1 MRFRDSFPE
10 HIPWIDFARGLFYNL
25 PMHTSNS
32 LTSLSIASAGELL
45 AAGEISPVELTQA
58 HLERIQQ
65 LDPQLNCFIT
75 LTHELALQQARQA
88 EQEIRTGKYLGPLH
102 GIPLAL
108 KDLFE
113 TEGVRTTAGSSF
125 FAENVPDQDACV
137 VSRLRE
143 AGMVLLGKL
152 NLHEIALGVTNE
164 NPHYG
169 ATCNPWD
176 LRCIPGG
183 SSGGSAAALAAGLC
197 LGSLG
202 TDTGGSIRIP
212 AALCGVV
219 GLKPTRG
226 RVSLRG
232 VIPLSW
238 NLDHVGPMAR
248 SVQDVALLLGVIA
261 GYDPEDPWSID
272 QPVEDYQVELTNG
285 VRGWRVALAMDEYFT
300 DPQVVDAQVWQSI
313 QKAAR
318 VFEQLGAH
326 VDEVEFPGARQAA
339 QMNGLMTP
347 SDGAAFHRDR
357 LQTNPDGFGADVL
370 FRLRTGAAY
379 NSTEYSLARQK
390 QDILRRQFY
399 RFFDEYDLL
408 LTPTVPISAPVRGSA
423 DAVARARLLTR
434 FTAPFNLTGLP
445 ALSVPCGLTREG
457 LPVGLQLVT
466 RPWAEARL
474 LRAGWAFENY
484 QEEHGTAVVYP
495 PIPVRGG

>member
-1 MRFRDSFPE
+1 MV
-10 HIPWIDFARGLFYNL
+10 
-25 PMHTSNS
+25 TSNP

-45 AAGEISPVELTQA
+45 AAGEISPVELTRV

-75 LTHELALQQARQA
+75 LTPELALQQARQA
-88 EQEIRTGKYLGPLH
+88 EQEIRAGAYRGPLH

-113 TEGVRTTAGSSF
+113 TAGVRTTAGSSF
-125 FAENVPDQDACV
+125 FAENVPEHDAYV
-137 VSRLRE
+137 VGRLRE
-143 AGMVLLGKL
+143 AGAVLLGKT

-164 NPHYG
+164 NPHFG

-197 LGSLG
+197 LGALG

-226 RVSLRG
+226 RISLRG

-248 SVQDVALLLGVIA
+248 SVRDTALLLQAIA
-261 GYDPEDPWSID
+261 GYDPEDPWSVD
-272 QPVEDYQVELTNG
+272 QPADDSLHGLEDG
-285 VRGWRVALAMDEYFT
+285 IKGWRVALAVDEYFT
-300 DPQVVDAQVWQSI
+300 DLTVVDAQVLQAVWQ
-313 QKAAR
+313 AAQT
-318 VFEQLGAH
+318 FTQLGAQ
-326 VDEVEFPGARQAA
+326 VEEVVFPGARQAA
-339 QMNGLMTP
+339 RTNGLMTP
-347 SDGAAFHRDR
+347 SDGAAFHREL

-370 FRLRTGAAY
+370 ARLRNGAAY
-379 NSTEYSLARQK
+379 TSTEYSLARQT
-390 QDILRRQFY
+390 QAVLRRQF
-399 RFFDEYDLL
+399 RQFFNHFDLL
-408 LTPTVPISAPVRGSA
+408 LTPTVPIPAPVRGSA
-423 DAVARARLLTR
+423 DAVERANLLTR
-434 FTAPFNLTGLP
+434 FTAPFNLSGLP
-445 ALSVPCGLTREG
+445 ALSVPCGLTKEG
-457 LPVGLQLVT
+457 LPIGLQLVA

-474 LRAGWAFENY
+474 LRAGWAFEAY
-484 QEEHGTAVVYP
+484 RMEHGTAPLYP
-495 PIPVRGG
+495 TVSTSGS

>member
-1 MRFRDSFPE
+1 
-10 HIPWIDFARGLFYNL
+10 
-25 PMHTSNS
+25 MHTSNP
-32 LTSLSIASAGELL
+32 LTSLSIVSAGELL

-75 LTHELALQQARQA
+75 RTPELALEQARQA
-88 EQEIRTGKYLGPLH
+88 EREIQAGVYRGPLH

-113 TEGVRTTAGSSF
+113 TAGVRTTAGSSF
-125 FAENVPDQDACV
+125 FAENIPDQDAHV

-164 NPHYG
+164 NPHFG

-176 LRCIPGG
+176 LGCIAGG

-238 NLDHVGPMAR
+238 NLDHAGPMAR
-248 SVQDVALLLGVIA
+248 SVQDTALLLNVIA
-261 GYDPEDPWSID
+261 GYDLEDPWCVD
-272 QPVEDYQVELTNG
+272 QPVEDYQAGLDQG
-285 VRGWRVALAMDEYFT
+285 VRGWRVALTADEYFT
-300 DPQVVDAQVWQSI
+300 DPAIVDNQVRQAILGAAQIFERLGAQV
-313 QKAAR
+313 
-318 VFEQLGAH
+318 E
-326 VDEVEFPGARQAA
+326 EVGFPGARQAA
-339 QMNGLMTP
+339 QANGLMTP
-347 SDGAAFHRDR
+347 ADGAAFHRER
-357 LQTNPDGFGADVL
+357 LQADPEGFGVDVL
-370 FRLRTGAAY
+370 ARLRAGAAY
-379 NSTEYSLARQK
+379 TSSEYSLARRT
-390 QDILRRQFY
+390 QDILRRQFCQ
-399 RFFDEYDLL
+399 FFNAYDLL

-423 DAVARARLLTR
+423 DAVERARLLTR
-434 FTAPFNLTGLP
+434 FTAPFNLSGLP
-445 ALSVPCGLTREG
+445 ALSLPCGFTKEG
-457 LPVGLQLVT
+457 LPIGLQLVAQ
-466 RPWAEARL
+466 PWAEGQL

-484 QEEHGTAVVYP
+484 RIEHGTAILYP
-495 PIPVRGG
+495 ELPARRS